1 MVMTTT
7 SLATVKA
14 QLSAFVESVHGTHE
28 RVVIT
33 RNGEPAAVLISPD
46 DLESLEETIAILSD
60 PEAMTEIGEARKAIA
75 AGDLVDISKIV
86 RRSSKWHF
94 EYWLLRQQGELLNQH
109 CPNSWL
115 RQPGNSFKDHWQKTH
130 TEWGSRLREIWL
142 DFGLRDEAN
151 IGLSTKSMT
160 TWSLLSSFASV
171 IAEIFTVNFVA

>member
-60 PEAMTEIGEARKAIA
+60 PEAMAEIDEARKAIA

-86 RRSSKWHF
+86 RRSSK
-94 EYWLLRQQGELLNQH
+94 
-109 CPNSWL
+109 
-115 RQPGNSFKDHWQKTH
+115 
-130 TEWGSRLREIWL
+130 
-142 DFGLRDEAN
+142 
-151 IGLSTKSMT
+151 
-160 TWSLLSSFASV
+160 
-171 IAEIFTVNFVA
+171 